1 MPSSAW
7 LCVLSCTAFVAAAH
21 AQSTDA
27 GRVKRL
33 QGDVTLQRGAQ
44 AVPLRPGTVV
54 QVGDRLV
61 TGRDGTVGITLAD
74 DTRLTAGPS
83 STLVLGDF
91 RFDPTTHEGSLLA
104 SLLQGTLHM
113 VSGAIAKQS
122 PQAVH
127 VQTPH
132 ALMGVRGTEFIVDA
146 RGDTP

>member
-1 MPSSAW
+1 MPTTWFCA
-7 LCVLSCTAFVAAAH
+7 LICTTFAAA
-21 AQSTDA
+21 AQGQAADA

-33 QGDVTLQRGAQ
+33 QGEVTLQRGAQ
-44 AVPLRPGTVV
+44 AVPLLPGTVV

-61 TGRDGTVGITLAD
+61 TGRDGTVGLTLAD

-83 STLVLGDF
+83 SVLVLSAF

-122 PQAVH
+122 PQTVH